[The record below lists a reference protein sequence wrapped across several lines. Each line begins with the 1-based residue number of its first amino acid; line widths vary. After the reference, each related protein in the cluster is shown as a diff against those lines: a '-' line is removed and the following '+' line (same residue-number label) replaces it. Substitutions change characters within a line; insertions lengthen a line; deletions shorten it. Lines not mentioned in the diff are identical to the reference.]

1 MVNPT
6 LYSLKK
12 ERVKA
17 WMRYD
22 ADISYNDRGYITI
35 LCNIKYGDISAKK

>member
-22 ADISYNDRGYITI
+22 ADISYNDRG
-35 LCNIKYGDISAKK
+35 DISLYFVEYKV